1 MQVVMIDHTNV
12 QGQSTNYLES
22 LMQGDDNSIV
32 IVSGTH
38 HSSSTSCSRTSMDS
52 WNSTISDAPP
62 HHCHI
67 RGNVLNAIFDKG
79 TSEPRGICVLLTS
92 CQARRG

>member
-1 MQVVMIDHTNV
+1 MRKVLTVECPRNPAHRMHMQMPMQVVMIDHTNV

-38 HSSSTSCSRTSMDS
+38 HSSST
-52 WNSTISDAPP
+52 
-62 HHCHI
+62 
-67 RGNVLNAIFDKG
+67 
-79 TSEPRGICVLLTS
+79 
-92 CQARRG
+92 

>member
-1 MQVVMIDHTNV
+1 MHMQMPMQVVMIDHTNV

-38 HSSSTSCSRTSMDS
+38 HSSST
-52 WNSTISDAPP
+52 
-62 HHCHI
+62 
-67 RGNVLNAIFDKG
+67 
-79 TSEPRGICVLLTS
+79 
-92 CQARRG
+92 